1 MIPLYMLYKKCRF
14 AEILDGADVTRA
26 IEDHVIVQE
35 MTQIIEGLQE
45 EVKNDMKSMPYV
57 NGK

>member
-1 MIPLYMLYKKCRF
+1 MIPLCMLYKKCRF

-35 MTQIIEGLQE
+35 MTQIIEGLQGE
-45 EVKNDMKSMPYV
+45 AKTDMKGKPYV
-57 NGK
+57 DGK